1 VARSRSLELV
11 KLTDVVLVLYVGRYP
26 EKARRQVLDKPRLRD
41 GGNDE
46 FRSKTLASLEL
57 HSQHC
62 LHLNQQRGL
71 DGLMMR
77 TFLRAALFRK
87 ETGGWEIVI

>member
-1 VARSRSLELV
+1 MARSRSLELV

-62 LHLNQQRGL
+62 LHLKPTERIRWSDDAHISKGS
-71 DGLMMR
+71 
-77 TFLRAALFRK
+77 
-87 ETGGWEIVI
+87 IV